1 MRIISGKNRGQ
12 VFSLPKGFKSRVT
25 TDRAKE
31 ALFNILHSNFDF
43 TKLKVLD
50 LFAGSGSISFE
61 FISRGVSD
69 IVAVEKNYHNVTAI
83 KSAAEKLKMSLP
95 VIKADVLKISERFS
109 DKKFDIIFADPP
121 FKADFVGALPDL
133 FLSNQL
139 LSPDG
144 WFILEHDDNYSFI
157 ENPQCFDTRHYGG
170 VNFSFF
176 EIKGMRPLQK

>member
-12 VFSLPKGFKSRVT
+12 VFPLPKGFKSRVT

-43 TKLKVLD
+43 ESLKVLD
-50 LFAGSGSISFE
+50 LFSGSGSISFE

-69 IVAVEKNYHNVTAI
+69 IIAVEKNYHNVMAI
-83 KSAAEKLKMSLP
+83 KNAAAKLKMSLS
-95 VIKADVLKISERFS
+95 VIKADVFKISERFPE
-109 DKKFDIIFADPP
+109 KTFDIIFADPP
-121 FKADFVGALPDL
+121 FKADFVGELPDL

-144 WFILEHDDNYSFI
+144 WFILEHDDNISFN
-157 ENPQCFDTRHYGG
+157 ENPKCFDVRRYGG

-176 EIKGMRPLQK
+176 KN

>member
-43 TKLKVLD
+43 ETLKVLD

-61 FISRGVSD
+61 FISRGVVD
-69 IVAVEKNYHNVTAI
+69 IIAVEKNYRNVIHIKNTADR
-83 KSAAEKLKMSLP
+83 LKMSLS
-95 VIKADVLKISERFS
+95 VIKGDVLKIVEQLAGQQ
-109 DKKFDIIFADPP
+109 FDIIFADPP
-121 FKADFVGALPDL
+121 FEAKFAGNLPSI
-133 FLSNQL
+133 FLASGL
-139 LSPDG
+139 LVAGG
-144 WFILEHDDNYSFI
+144 WFILEHDNRFLFKEDSL
-157 ENPQCFDTRHYGG
+157 CFDVRNYGG

-176 EIKGMRPLQK
+176 RTCT

>member
-1 MRIISGKNRGQ
+1 M
-12 VFSLPKGFKSRVT
+12 PKGFKSRVT

-43 TKLKVLD
+43 AKLKVLD

-69 IVAVEKNYHNVTAI
+69 IVAVEKNYHNVMAI
-83 KSAAEKLKMSLP
+83 KNSADKLKMSLS
-95 VIKADVLKISERFS
+95 VIKGDVLKISERLS
-109 DKKFDIIFADPP
+109 HKTFDIIFADPP
-121 FKADFVGALPDL
+121 FKADFVGGLPDL

-139 LSPDG
+139 LSSDG
-144 WFILEHDDNYSFI
+144 WFILEHDDNLSFI
-157 ENPQCFDTRHYGG
+157 ENPKCFDARHYGG

-176 EIKGMRPLQK
+176 RN